1 LNTGGIVRV
10 KNLLWLILLA
20 SLWGPSFVFIKI
32 AVQEIPPLTMVVGRV
47 GAAAIILLIIL
58 RLQGRRLPPFGPIW
72 KHIGVVAFVH
82 NALPFT
88 LFNWGE
94 QYIDSALA
102 AILNGTTPLFTIV
115 LAHLFIADDRLSR
128 RKAMGILVG
137 FGGILMLIGPSIL
150 NGVQAT
156 TWGLLAVTIAAVSY
170 GVAIVYTRLHLRGLP
185 PLVAPAAQLA
195 LAALYLLPLSL
206 VFEQPLNAGM
216 PSWNAIAALLVL
228 AVFGTALAFVV
239 YYRLLERTSAT
250 YVSTVTYL
258 IPIFGVVLGVLV
270 LNEQLHWTA
279 YLGCALILGGVTMV
293 NRRAGQTDAG
303 SINPTKVHLVTSQ
316 PN

>member
-1 LNTGGIVRV
+1 MWFLYSSYVVEPIQR
-10 KNLLWLILLA
+10 
-20 SLWGPSFVFIKI
+20 
-32 AVQEIPPLTMVVGRV
+32 MVPACSAG
-47 GAAAIILLIIL
+47 L
-58 RLQGRRLPPFGPIW
+58 RRLD
-72 KHIGVVAFVH
+72 A
-82 NALPFT
+82 
-88 LFNWGE
+88 
-94 QYIDSALA
+94 
-102 AILNGTTPLFTIV
+102 
-115 LAHLFIADDRLSR
+115 
-128 RKAMGILVG
+128 
-137 FGGILMLIGPSIL
+137 SIE
-150 NGVQAT
+150 
-156 TWGLLAVTIAAVSY
+156 
-170 GVAIVYTRLHLRGLP
+170 P

-216 PSWNAIAALLVL
+216 PSWNAISALLVL

-258 IPIFGVVLGVLV
+258 IPVFGVVLGVLV

-303 SINPTKVHLVTSQ
+303 SINQTNVHLATSQ
-316 PN
+316 LN